1 MARDQ
6 LGVFEAELLRALL
19 RTQQENYALVISQ
32 TVAKETGRRAPS
44 LGAVYTALD
53 RLTEKG
59 FVTSGWSEPDNRRGG
74 RRKRIYQI
82 TGPGAAALNTSRQ
95 AQTSAA
101 GLGGAYA

>member
-1 MARDQ
+1 MAREQ
-6 LGVFEAELLRALL
+6 LGVFEEELLRALL

-32 TVAKETGRRAPS
+32 TVATQTGRRAPS

-74 RRKRIYQI
+74 RRKRIYHI
-82 TGPGAAALNTSRQ
+82 TALGAATLQARQLRQ
-95 AQTSAA
+95 ASLHGWQEAPA
-101 GLGGAYA
+101 